1 MIIILFIKRPW
12 VETLEHIRSSCPL
25 IHTHDPFKVKAYW
38 LKSMYPQPYV
48 PDIIR
53 GQPRKLVVPH
63 WSCCKHANSIEILEV
78 VVFKP
83 LPKIGFESIAKPSWA
98 ESIWF
103 FRWLQEEII
112 IICIT
117 FGRPTDSAVQSQAM
131 CMFRIVTEPKQPMC
145 GNKFTISFVIFKSS
159 FIQLFCTNVSN
170 TLRYWLC
177 L

>member
-1 MIIILFIKRPW
+1 MVYFWLVGLIKDGRKELAFKQSGSCKIALVRANEVWLKFYCSVRSSTFRNAYRSRAVISLRKKIIIILLVKRPW

-53 GQPRKLVVPH
+53 GQPTKQVVPH

-98 ESIWF
+98 ESI
-103 FRWLQEEII
+103 
-112 IICIT
+112 
-117 FGRPTDSAVQSQAM
+117 
-131 CMFRIVTEPKQPMC
+131 
-145 GNKFTISFVIFKSS
+145 
-159 FIQLFCTNVSN
+159 
-170 TLRYWLC
+170 
-177 L
+177 